1 MAEIQCGQ
9 TKEDPQDSR
18 MNCFEIFISAYKYHH
33 SIVYSFFFGN
43 RNCITVHAL

>member
-18 MNCFEIFISAYKYHH
+18 MNCFEIFISAYKFHH
-33 SIVYSFFFGN
+33 SIVYFFFSVTE
-43 RNCITVHAL
+43 IA